1 MKNKIPLLM
10 IAALSF
16 SFSLSAQEAIK
27 LYAGKAPGS
36 EKWKQKEKQVY
47 AELFK
52 TEVVYNVTDPTVLVY
67 KVPEGVKNTGT
78 AIVIAPG
85 GGFQSLS
92 INREGIDLARRL
104 SEKGIT
110 AFVLKY
116 RLLETISN
124 DPAKEMME
132 KLKDR
137 AAFEKSTV
145 PIIEMAATDGKKALE
160 YVYQNAAKYGIKTN
174 QIGFIGFSAGST
186 VAMQTVLNN
195 STRFTPSFA
204 AVIYGGIS
212 AELLQKPL
220 PNQIIPLFICAAS
233 DDQLKLAPRSIQV
246 YSKWLDGGYPVEL
259 HMYEKGGHGFGM
271 GKQNL
276 PVDSW
281 ISRFED
287 WLQEHKLMNHL

>member
-1 MKNKIPLLM
+1 MKNKIPLLLLT
-10 IAALSF
+10 ALGF
-16 SFSLSAQEAIK
+16 SFSIQAQEVIK
-27 LYAGKAPGS
+27 LYNGKAPGS
-36 EKWKQKEKQVY
+36 ENWKQKEAQVY
-47 AELFK
+47 SELFK
-52 TEVVYNVTDPTVLVY
+52 TEVVYNVTDPSVLVY

-78 AIVIAPG
+78 AMVIAPG

-92 INREGIDLARRL
+92 INREGIDLAKRL

-124 DPAKEMME
+124 DPAKEMMD

-137 AAFEKSTV
+137 AAFEKSTA
-145 PIIEMAATDGKKALE
+145 PLIEMSSQDGKKALQ
-160 YVYQNAAKYGIKTN
+160 YVYENASRYGIKTN
-174 QIGFIGFSAGST
+174 QIGIIGFSAGST

-195 STRFTPSFA
+195 NGNFVPNFA
-204 AVIYGGIS
+204 ASIYGGVS
-212 AELLQKPL
+212 AALLQKPL
-220 PNQIIPLFICAAS
+220 PKLSTPLFVCAAT
-233 DDQLKLAPRSIQV
+233 DDQLKLAPRSIQL
-246 YSKWLDGGYPVEL
+246 YNKWLEGGYPAEL

-281 ISRFED
+281 VDRFED
-287 WLQEHKLMNHL
+287 WLKYHKLLN

>member
-1 MKNKIPLLM
+1 MKNKIPLLLFT
-10 IAALSF
+10 ALSF
-16 SFSLSAQEAIK
+16 SFSVKAQEAIK
-27 LYAGKAPGS
+27 LYNGKVPGS
-36 EKWKQKEKQVY
+36 ENWKQKEAQVY
-47 AELFK
+47 SELFK
-52 TEVVYNVTDPTVLVY
+52 TEVVYNVTNPSVLVY
-67 KVPEGVKNTGT
+67 KVPEGVRNTGT

-92 INREGIDLARRL
+92 INREVVDLAKRL

-124 DPAKEMME
+124 DPAKEMMD

-137 AAFEKSTV
+137 AAFEKSTA
-145 PIIEMAATDGKKALE
+145 PLIEMAAKDGRKALQ
-160 YVYQNAAKYGIKTN
+160 YVYENAAKLGVKTN
-174 QIGFIGFSAGST
+174 QIGIIGFSAGST

-195 STRFTPSFA
+195 NSTFIPNFA
-204 AVIYGGIS
+204 ASIYGGVS

-220 PNQIIPLFICAAS
+220 PKLNTPLFVCAAT
-233 DDQLKLAPRSIQV
+233 DDQLKLAPRSIQL
-246 YSKWLDGGYPVEL
+246 YNKWLEGGYPVEL

-281 ISRFED
+281 VDRFED
-287 WLQEHKLMNHL
+287 WLKYHKLLN